1 MVKALWIDD
10 MESEL
15 SDWSAAGSGTLAAT
29 RRKQL
34 LYILKRA
41 RVSGGAVQNA
51 LRERAEALLQICRE
65 GALREDALAASMSAA
80 HPLRPAMDVAELT
93 ARLDGLEVGNSDE
106 FDDVL
111 QQQELNLMEG
121 FAAADNLAQPPGRM
135 PELKAMRYVRTAL
148 TEFGAQRR
156 VAQASREIH
165 DESGPLNPQKLVT
178 DSLHLMGQLS
188 PAYLER
194 FIAYSDTLLWL
205 DAAGKSSSKVQ

>member
-1 MVKALWIDD
+1 MTETLWVDD

-15 SDWSAAGSGTLAAT
+15 ADGSAAESGTVTAT
-29 RRKQL
+29 RRRRL
-34 LYILKRA
+34 LYILRRA
-41 RVSGGAVQNA
+41 RVSGAAVQDS
-51 LRERAEALLQICRE
+51 LRERAEALLQVFRE
-65 GALREDALAASMSAA
+65 GAVQRDTLAAPISAA

-93 ARLDGLEVGNSDE
+93 ARLDGLELDVAAG
-106 FDDVL
+106 FDGVL

-121 FAAADNLAQPPGRM
+121 FAADDELASPPDHI
-135 PELKAMRYVRTAL
+135 PELKAMRYLRTAL

-156 VAQASREIH
+156 VLQASREIH

-194 FIAYSDTLLWL
+194 FIAYADTLLWL
-205 DAAGKSSSKVQ
+205 DAAGKASSKRQ